1 MLPEPSEPY
10 LARIRQRLISAIQT
24 GEVSRED
31 SLENTGDVLARILD
45 CDSTDL
51 VEMNMEFEE
60 KGISLKSVGELMKY
74 LDAIDPEDIS
84 FFGESR

>member
-1 MLPEPSEPY
+1 MLPDPSEPY
-10 LARIRQRLISAIQT
+10 LARIRQRLFSAIQA
-24 GEVSRED
+24 GELSRED
-31 SLENTGDVLARILD
+31 LLENTGDVLARILD

-51 VEMNMEFEE
+51 VEMNMELEE

-74 LDAIDPEDIS
+74 LDGIDPEDIS